1 MKHLILDETKGSSK
15 YNTYI
20 SCFFS
25 TVKLYKD
32 TNKLMWNTALEIVLL
47 EKKDARAEAEE
58 AVCEL
63 HFMVV
68 N

>member
-1 MKHLILDETKGSSK
+1 
-15 YNTYI
+15 
-20 SCFFS
+20 
-25 TVKLYKD
+25 
-32 TNKLMWNTALEIVLL
+32 L